1 MRADQLRSAAGT
13 IAELLKKSDLLNSI
27 RQHRDAR
34 EERQRQAT
42 RSRLSQSAKIL
53 LTGSRGFSEAESKV
67 SSLLHLDK
75 ASSVDYWQALLNEH
89 GDQSAQHSE
98 LVQLYSRV
106 MFASSHLP
114 SLLNMVSDERS
125 APAAIQRQPGEN
137 TLILRLSDAG
147 EKASDPDR
155 IARAIDG
162 IDMIYAASI
171 SLSRRPSIDLQ
182 LREISGH
189 PEKLL
194 VFLGDD
200 EGVSAL
206 YTILE
211 SIPAALERYRDDEEL
226 DLAQVVGSL
235 PIFDDLATLAETGS
249 YSDVELRDIDD
260 TMHQGVMLALESGVV
275 CHHMPPPVD
284 PDNGVTTLNK
294 RAASSH
300 ARPNGADTRGF
311 ATEAHARYG
320 GENEQ
325 LEHYRDNDSQYRDP
339 QYRDPQSRGPQ
350 PAESQH
356 RDAAPVQTDYRHS
369 GPEHDGWNRPDSSVE
384 PQRRNGQADRYPGNG
399 AATHPNDDGDEYYQH
414 YLEERERLRDGEREP
429 LSPQPRPDR
438 ENRGGKSSAFTSLF
452 KGLGRSKDKH
462 RDK

>member
-34 EERQRQAT
+34 EERQRQGT
-42 RSRLSQSAKIL
+42 RSRLSQSAKIIIAG
-53 LTGSRGFSEAESKV
+53 TRGFSEAENKV
-67 SSLLHLDK
+67 GALLHLDK
-75 ASSVDYWQALLNEH
+75 LSSVDYWQALLNAE
-89 GDQSAQHSE
+89 GDQRAQHTE

-114 SLLNMVSDERS
+114 SLLNMVSDVRS
-125 APAAIQRQPGEN
+125 APAAIDRNPGEN
-137 TLILRLSDAG
+137 TLVLRLSDAG

-171 SLSRRPSIDLQ
+171 SLSRRPAIDLQ

-194 VFLGDD
+194 MFLGDD
-200 EGVSAL
+200 EGISAL
-206 YTILE
+206 CTVLE
-211 SIPAALERYRDDEEL
+211 SIPVALDSYRDDEEL

-235 PIFDDLATLAETGS
+235 PIFDDLATLAETAS
-249 YSDVELRDIDD
+249 YSEVELRDIDD

-275 CHHMPPPVD
+275 VHHMPPPVD

-294 RAASSH
+294 RAAGPQRHQQENEQS
-300 ARPNGADTRGF
+300 RGF

-320 GENEQ
+320 GDSEPDRV
-325 LEHYRDNDSQYRDP
+325 EHYRDREQQPGMNGDAHPAQQPAYRDGASDVADHD
-339 QYRDPQSRGPQ
+339 QYAD
-350 PAESQH
+350 
-356 RDAAPVQTDYRHS
+356 D
-369 GPEHDGWNRPDSSVE
+369 DS
-384 PQRRNGQADRYPGNG
+384 
-399 AATHPNDDGDEYYQH
+399 DDYYQH
-414 YLEERERLRDGEREP
+414 YLEQRERLRDGGVEADDRMQQHRPEPRGREQKGSP
-429 LSPQPRPDR
+429 L
-438 ENRGGKSSAFTSLF
+438 TSLF
-452 KGLGRSKDKH
+452 KGLRSKDK
-462 RDK
+462 

>member
-13 IAELLKKSDLLNSI
+13 IAELLKKSDLLSSI

-53 LTGSRGFSEAESKV
+53 LAGSRGFSEAETKIST
-67 SSLLHLDK
+67 LLHLDK
-75 ASSVDYWQALLNEH
+75 TSSVDYWQALLNEQ
-89 GDQSAQHSE
+89 GDQRAQHAE

-114 SLLNMVSDERS
+114 SLLNMVSDVRS
-125 APAAIQRQPGEN
+125 APAAIERQPGEN
-137 TLILRLSDAG
+137 TLVLRLNDAG

-206 YTILE
+206 CTILE
-211 SIPAALERYRDDEEL
+211 SIPAALDSYRDDEEL
-226 DLAQVVGSL
+226 DLARVVGSL

-294 RAASSH
+294 RAGVAQEHQAHQSGGVDAS
-300 ARPNGADTRGF
+300 RGF

-320 GENEQ
+320 GENEE
-325 LEHYRDNDSQYRDP
+325 LEHYRDNDPEYRD
-339 QYRDPQSRGPQ
+339 QGHGDQHYRGSEPAPSDYRQSGY
-350 PAESQH
+350 
-356 RDAAPVQTDYRHS
+356 DDYPVQQQ
-369 GPEHDGWNRPDSSVE
+369 PEPG
-384 PQRRNGQADRYPGNG
+384 QQNGQGRYASNG
-399 AATHPNDDGDEYYQH
+399 AAHEQDDGDEYFQH
-414 YLEERERLRDGEREP
+414 YLEERERLRDGDDEP
-429 LSPQPRPDR
+429 LSPQPRPSGDDR
-438 ENRGGKSSAFTSLF
+438 GKSSPLSSLF

-462 RDK
+462 KDK